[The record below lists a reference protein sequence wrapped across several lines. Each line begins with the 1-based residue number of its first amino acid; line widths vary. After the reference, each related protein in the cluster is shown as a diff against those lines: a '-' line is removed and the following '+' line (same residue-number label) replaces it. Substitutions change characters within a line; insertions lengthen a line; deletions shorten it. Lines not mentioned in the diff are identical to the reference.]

1 MALSLEGLALFAQIR
16 IRRERSSDNSRREN
30 KPSTVTGSPFG
41 PAKRAWRRKAANGFD
56 WEPVKNGP
64 STGDEQQREQHPP
77 ADPQAKS
84 LPRAKTKA
92 KANRTG
98 PGLKEDVC
106 GSEVSVRGRECK
118 CRCQCVGVGR
128 RTLEV
133 RQRQKSTPSL
143 LVLCC
148 CLLVLKARS
157 TECAKRTTTAA
168 DTAAPHTHPP
178 GQGGGGGNFRGEA
191 PRKCHLNSSSNRRY
205 VDNIHAFRGP
215 LPHLRGCARIYA
227 ALVT

>member
-128 RTLEV
+128 RT
-133 RQRQKSTPSL
+133 S
-143 LVLCC
+143 
-148 CLLVLKARS
+148 
-157 TECAKRTTTAA
+157 
-168 DTAAPHTHPP
+168 
-178 GQGGGGGNFRGEA
+178 
-191 PRKCHLNSSSNRRY
+191 
-205 VDNIHAFRGP
+205 
-215 LPHLRGCARIYA
+215 
-227 ALVT
+227 